1 MATIGLSPEQRRLVE
16 QAGDE
21 PVRIDDPD
29 THATYILVR
38 EDVYRRLEGRV
49 GTPGADRALRGPG
62 DDHAVEVSEGLR
74 RSREAFLRALPRLL
88 ARPRLQGRWVA
99 FHGDEQVGLARR
111 AEPLIRECVRRG
123 LAHDQYYVG
132 CIRPH
137 AAEPEE
143 VDPSLFEYEDVPPSL

>member
-1 MATIGLSPEQRRLVE
+1 MSRIGLSPEQRRLVE
-16 QAGDE
+16 HAGNE

-29 THATYILVR
+29 TRETYILLR
-38 EDVYRRLEGRV
+38 EEVYRRLGGRV
-49 GTPGADRALRGPG
+49 GSPEADRAPSGPA
-62 DDHAVEVSEGLR
+62 DDRPVEIPEGLR
-74 RSREAFLRALPRLL
+74 RSREAFLRALPGLL

-99 FHGDEQVGLARR
+99 FRGDEQVGLARGPE
-111 AEPLIRECVRRG
+111 ALIRECVGRG

-143 VDPSLFEYEDVPPSL
+143 VDPSLFEYEDFPPHP